1 MNAKIFLNLYFVH
14 KNALNKIY
22 HYRQLIKPNKS
33 IGDTWQTQWEN
44 YKSYVIKLTEFTYK
58 KFKHIINPNNLER
71 KRGKFHLDHKIP
83 KIYGFLNKIK
93 PEIISHYKNL
103 QMLTESENCSK
114 QNKVILNIN
123 ELLTEIKHE
132 LTKNNY
138 YDKTRIN

>member
-1 MNAKIFLNLYFVH
+1 MNAKIFLNLYFAH
-14 KNALNKIY
+14 KNVLNKIY
-22 HYRQLIKPNKS
+22 LYKQLIKLKRF

-58 KFKHIINPNNLER
+58 IFKTQINPNNLER

-138 YDKTRIN
+138 YD